1 VIRTKSALRWGTI
14 ALSGTALLWAVYV
27 GLTRDM
33 VQLESSA
40 PSKYEAVA
48 VERGDLAATVVA
60 TGTMEPYARV
70 VVQSEI
76 PGLVVSVHIDDG
88 DRIER
93 GQPLVTLDRARLED
107 RAAELNASLAF
118 ERARARI
125 DLIGRARAERAQ
137 ARLDHERAAEL
148 AGQGVVSREQIDR
161 LAHALH
167 LAEIALGDAH
177 AEHLARLAA
186 TDRARM
192 ALRRVERDLEKSVIR
207 SPIDGI
213 VIRRRVEVGA
223 AVADLQNGGTVV
235 ALLADDRA
243 IHLLGEVDE
252 NDIAGVRREQPVDV
266 RIDAFPGEV
275 FAGHVRKISS
285 AGDTEGGVSTFEV
298 EIELDPDERV
308 RVGMSADAHI
318 AVRQH
323 TGVLLIPNAAIE
335 RTPNGPQV
343 RRVDVSGTGSPALSP
358 IREIYSDGFRTAVAE
373 GLVEDDRVLVRSR
386 DPDAD
391 PHRVGPL

>member
-1 VIRTKSALRWGTI
+1 MRMRSALRWGAAAT
-14 ALSGTALLWAVYV
+14 AGVALLWVVYV
-27 GLTRDM
+27 GLTWDM
-33 VQLESSA
+33 VPPESSA
-40 PSKYEAVA
+40 PSNYRAVE

-76 PGLVVSVHIDDG
+76 PGLVVAVHVDDG
-88 DRIER
+88 DRVKR
-93 GQPLVTLDRARLED
+93 GQPLVTLDRVRLED
-107 RAAELNASLAF
+107 RAAELRASLAL
-118 ERARARI
+118 EQARARV
-125 DLIGRARAERAQ
+125 DLIGRARAEHNQ
-137 ARLDHERAAEL
+137 VRLDHERTLQL
-148 AGQGVVSREQIDR
+148 AGQGIVSQEQIDR
-161 LAHALH
+161 LSHELR

-177 AEHLARLAA
+177 AERLARLAA

-235 ALLADDRA
+235 ALLADDRT
-243 IHLLGEVDE
+243 IHLLGEIDE
-252 NDIAGVRREQPVDV
+252 NDIAGIRRKQPAEV
-266 RIDAFPGEV
+266 RIDAFPGEI

-298 EIELDPDERV
+298 EIELDPDDRV

-323 TGVLLIPNAAIE
+323 RGVLLIPNAAIE
-335 RTPNGPQV
+335 RTPDGPRV
-343 RRVDVSGTGSPALSP
+343 RRVGGSGNDSPELSP
-358 IREIYSDGFRTAVAE
+358 IRELYSDGFRTAVAE
-373 GLVEDDRVLVRSR
+373 GLVESDRVLVRSR
-386 DPDAD
+386 DLDAD
-391 PHRVGPL
+391 PHRVKPL